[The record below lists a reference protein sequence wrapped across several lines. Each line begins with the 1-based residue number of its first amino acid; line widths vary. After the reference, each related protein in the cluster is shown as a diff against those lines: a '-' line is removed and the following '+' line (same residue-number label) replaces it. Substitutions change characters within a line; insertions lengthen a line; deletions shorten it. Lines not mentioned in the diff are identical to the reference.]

1 MDGEVHQ
8 SLLLTRAGED
18 HRITVTGWLCDLTLL
33 VALTILMALLYCPNV
48 ALSHIR
54 IYSDTVLDK
63 HLIMLNHHVKKP
75 VTCKASFPDH
85 FLKDCEDDSKF

>member
-18 HRITVTGWLCDLTLL
+18 HRVTVTGWLCDLTLL

-48 ALSHIR
+48 ALSHTR
-54 IYSDTVLDK
+54 IYSKTVLEK
-63 HLIMLNHHVKKP
+63 HSLLPVGRYINLDPYFTGLLI
-75 VTCKASFPDH
+75 S
-85 FLKDCEDDSKF
+85 